1 MTRLKPHS
9 PSLIF
14 SRFSLVI
21 IFYLFLSFGV
31 AVVGGAIVK
40 AIITVTI
47 DMPIHPQK
55 RDLQILKRLQSYINE
70 NELTTEDSDS
80 IRTWNNEHPYVYLK
94 LYVEGRVFYDTEMR
108 SPSGQNSQTRPFLS
122 YSKDGGYPLIFKDRT
137 IQANITVYY
146 SLLFKTALR
155 MGILILGFIIFIL
168 VFILLLHHKIRYIKI
183 IEKGLKIIETG
194 SLEYQ
199 IPVRGK
205 DELASLAVSINNM
218 SQALYERLEAEES
231 LKQEKSQIVT
241 SLSHDIRTPL
251 TSVICYLD
259 LISDKRYDSPQKM
272 EDYLHKARDKA
283 YQMKEMADNLFEHTL
298 ASNEAIPFQYET
310 VDGNE
315 LVGQLV
321 SEYIYLLEDQHFTVD
336 FQDSIETAFKL
347 KADIHQLRRVFD
359 NLCSNAVKYAATE
372 TPIRLKIYVQNQMLH
387 IIQSNAIRKTA
398 IVRDSSGIG
407 VKTCQIIARR
417 HEGSCTSTTS
427 HGDYRFE
434 LLLPVMG

>member
-168 VFILLLHHKIRYIKI
+168 VFILLLHHKTDSYISI
-183 IEKGLKIIETG
+183 
-194 SLEYQ
+194 
-199 IPVRGK
+199 V
-205 DELASLAVSINNM
+205 LAATPSTIMVS
-218 SQALYERLEAEES
+218 S
-231 LKQEKSQIVT
+231 
-241 SLSHDIRTPL
+241 
-251 TSVICYLD
+251 
-259 LISDKRYDSPQKM
+259 
-272 EDYLHKARDKA
+272 
-283 YQMKEMADNLFEHTL
+283 LFE
-298 ASNEAIPFQYET
+298 
-310 VDGNE
+310 
-315 LVGQLV
+315 
-321 SEYIYLLEDQHFTVD
+321 
-336 FQDSIETAFKL
+336 
-347 KADIHQLRRVFD
+347 
-359 NLCSNAVKYAATE
+359 
-372 TPIRLKIYVQNQMLH
+372 
-387 IIQSNAIRKTA
+387 
-398 IVRDSSGIG
+398 
-407 VKTCQIIARR
+407 
-417 HEGSCTSTTS
+417 
-427 HGDYRFE
+427 
-434 LLLPVMG
+434 